1 MHKKHKIYNKTTQT
15 KQQQKNTHTVLSLD
29 SSDNQH
35 DTSSLAKSL
44 SVTEEIQLFKLRII
58 YQQYISK
65 MLSIL
70 KIVHTRPNV
79 SSRQLPPYSNSG
91 KLLTTDSFTHA
102 YWHVTAIIQT
112 IKRYHVHSTL
122 SRHQLQPSGE
132 PHMVT
137 SSRDALASASE

>member
-112 IKRYHVHSTL
+112 IKLCTVRTARCLDINCSQAASRTWSHRHVTH
-122 SRHQLQPSGE
+122 
-132 PHMVT
+132 
-137 SSRDALASASE
+137 